1 MRAQPFFT
9 AQQGR
14 WSEYST
20 GQPYR
25 GLLKNCARNLVEMG
39 NVRCASNTRFL
50 FVPNQLAWFGIAYE
64 K

>member
-9 AQQGR
+9 VQQGR
-14 WSEYST
+14 SREFST

-39 NVRCASNTRFL
+39 NVRCASITRFL
-50 FVPNQLAWFGIAYE
+50 FVPNQLAWFGTE
-64 K
+64 G